1 MTTSQTFLWSVILA
15 GAWVGLQ
22 AWTSDE
28 RDLLAL
34 ASTGAFFFVVA
45 FLSMRVSSRVT
56 SWAQGR
62 FAKPPPPPPE
72 PAAPTTERPEHA
84 QRRRQKRRKRAYRRK
99 R

>member
-62 FAKPPPPPPE
+62 FAKPPPPPE